1 MVRLRPSLI
10 GLPSYV
16 PGRKAPGAA
25 LLASNESPYGLLP
38 AVAARLAELAGGV
51 SRYPDMSASALVEA
65 IAAHHG
71 VSADQVAVGAG
82 SSEVCGQLLH
92 AVVGPGTGPGNAR
105 TGDEIVFGWPSF
117 EAYPLLT
124 TIAGGSAVR
133 VALRGHALDLD
144 ALSAAVTERTRLVF
158 VCNPN
163 NPTST
168 AVGERDLRRFVAGV
182 PEQVL
187 IVVDEAYREY
197 VDQSL
202 GPDAVTLFGGRRNV
216 VVLRTFSKAYALAGL
231 RVGYCVGAPEVIT
244 QVRKTQVPF
253 SVGTMAQEAAVIALG
268 ESHEVA
274 RRVRLTVRERE
285 RMAGRLRA
293 AGFEVPASHANF
305 VWLPLGR
312 DSTAFYEHC
321 LAGGVAVRPFPGN
334 GVRVTVG
341 LAGENDTFLALAEN
355 WRADA
360 MSREGQ
366 TGTNPLTS
374 TRSH

>member
-1 MVRLRPSLI
+1 M
-10 GLPSYV
+10 
-16 PGRKAPGAA
+16 PGAA

-38 AVAARLAELAGGV
+38 AVAARLAGATGRV
-51 SRYPDMSASALVEA
+51 SRYPDMSATALVEA

-71 VSADQVAVGAG
+71 ISADQVAVGAG

-92 AVVGPGTGPGNAR
+92 SVVGPGAAGA
-105 TGDEIVFGWPSF
+105 GDEIVFGWPSF

-124 TIAGGSAVR
+124 TVAGGSAVR
-133 VALRGHALDLD
+133 VALRDHALDLD
-144 ALSAAVTERTRLVF
+144 ALSAAVTGRTKLVF

-197 VDQSL
+197 VDLSL
-202 GPDAVTLFGGRRNV
+202 GPSAITLFGGRPNV

-231 RVGYCVGAPEVIT
+231 RVGYCVGAPEVIA

-253 SVGTMAQEAAVIALG
+253 SVGAMAQEAAVIALD
-268 ESHEVA
+268 ESHEVR

-285 RMAGRLRA
+285 RMVERLRA

-312 DSTAFYEHC
+312 DSTAFSAHC
-321 LAGGVAVRPFPGN
+321 LAGGVAVRPFAGN

-341 LAGENDTFLALAEN
+341 LAGENDTFLTLAEK
-355 WRADA
+355 WSAER
-360 MSREGQ
+360 
-366 TGTNPLTS
+366 LV
-374 TRSH
+374 RSA